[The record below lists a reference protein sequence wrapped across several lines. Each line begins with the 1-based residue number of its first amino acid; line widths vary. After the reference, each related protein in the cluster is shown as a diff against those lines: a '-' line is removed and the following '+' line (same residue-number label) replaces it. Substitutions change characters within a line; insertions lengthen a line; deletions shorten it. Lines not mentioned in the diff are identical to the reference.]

1 MILRRKRRIFY
12 HCYDSNQPTGGQKST
27 YQHVDVLTRY
37 GFEAYVVH
45 SSPGFRLRWFDNNTP
60 TTCWDKV
67 WQTFDPDADILV
79 LPEDLSRA
87 IHQYRGKKVIF
98 NKNLFYG
105 FCALGVPSTFP
116 DPYTLPDVIG
126 AMVVSEHNRQ
136 SLEYAYPRLFVRRVW
151 EHIDSNIFAFRSL
164 ATKARQITYIP
175 KALWMISAIYHT
187 LMARSASGFNTCQ
200 SLKWVALEGQTETE
214 VARILGDSLIFLFA
228 SVTEGLGR
236 APLEAALSGCVVL
249 ACNAG
254 PIPEYLPAPFRMGCA
269 DPVDFV
275 RAIEKAVNAQQDAPD
290 VIERHINTS
299 RLAALQF
306 SADAQERSVCSAW
319 DDFLRRA

>member
-136 SLEYAYPRLFVRRVW
+136 SLEYAYPRLS
-151 EHIDSNIFAFRSL
+151 DQGKTDNIHSEGPLDDICDLPHPNGSL
-164 ATKARQITYIP
+164 GKRFQH
-175 KALWMISAIYHT
+175 L
-187 LMARSASGFNTCQ
+187 
-200 SLKWVALEGQTETE
+200 
-214 VARILGDSLIFLFA
+214 
-228 SVTEGLGR
+228 SVVKVGR
-236 APLEAALSGCVVL
+236 TRGT
-249 ACNAG
+249 N
-254 PIPEYLPAPFRMGCA
+254 
-269 DPVDFV
+269 
-275 RAIEKAVNAQQDAPD
+275 
-290 VIERHINTS
+290 
-299 RLAALQF
+299 
-306 SADAQERSVCSAW
+306 
-319 DDFLRRA
+319 